1 MSVLS
6 KIDDI
11 SIKAKVVCLSALSCT
26 TIVGL
31 SAVGYIGMDK
41 ADKNIGNIDS
51 GIIQP
56 ISESGEAKFLL
67 KDMQTRNLI
76 AMYAPSR
83 ANEAHEELKKM
94 DASYQ
99 EKWRTYKSSLGKDSS
114 EQMKKTESD
123 YTEFYETI
131 DKSLSLIENGKTDD
145 GIKLYNEKGGK
156 LIQTVREDITALEKT
171 TLQNSKAMQ
180 EESET
185 QTERYKHI
193 MLIVSA
199 ISMIL
204 AVLIGLIIVKSI
216 TASSAKVIGKCKK
229 MNDKDF
235 RQEKSQSF
243 SNDEFGQI
251 QKTFHDLTETMQNTM
266 GKIKDSSSIVA
277 SSSEELMASSQ
288 QSAQASQ
295 QVAQSITETVAVVNE
310 QNKVL
315 ENMEA
320 VVSSVSKSTNELQ
333 EYAKK
338 VTKEAKETSGRAGDG
353 MQSVNASVASAG
365 KVKDAVQS
373 STDTMLN
380 LGKRSEEI
388 GKIITAISKISK
400 QTNLLALNAAI
411 EASHAGDAGHGFA
424 VVAENIR
431 KLAEESQDAA
441 KSIEEMIQGMQEETK
456 KAISSMQ
463 SGNKSVTESV
473 ATIRQMNELFI
484 QIKESIDHVSDAVS
498 KMSENIG
505 AVAENTAK
513 MSTQANNM
521 AEQSRKVSE
530 AMESVSAATEEQ
542 SASSEEIASS
552 ANALAN
558 LADDLLSEVGKFK
571 L

>member
-6 KIDDI
+6 RIDDI
-11 SIKAKVVCLSALSCT
+11 PIKAKVVCLSALSCT

-99 EKWRTYKSSLGKDSS
+99 EKWRTYKSSLEKDSS
-114 EQMKKTESD
+114 EQVKKTESD
-123 YTEFYETI
+123 YAEFYKTI
-131 DKSLSLIENGKTDD
+131 GKSLSLIENGKTDD

-156 LIQTVREDITALEKT
+156 LTQAVREDITALEKT
-171 TLQNSKAMQ
+171 TLQNSEAMQ
-180 EESET
+180 EESKA
-185 QTERYKHI
+185 QTERYKRI

-216 TASSAKVIGKCKK
+216 TASSSKVIDKCRK

-235 RQEKSQSF
+235 RQEKNQSF
-243 SNDEFGQI
+243 SNDEFGHI

-295 QVAQSITETVAVVNE
+295 QVAQSIAETVAVVNE

-456 KAISSMQ
+456 KAIFSMQ
-463 SGNKSVTESV
+463 NGNKSVAESV
-473 ATIRQMNELFI
+473 TTIRQMDELFA

-505 AVAENTAK
+505 KVAGNAAK
-513 MSTQANNM
+513 MSAQADDM
-521 AEQSRKVSE
+521 TKQSRKVSE

-558 LADDLLSEVGKFK
+558 LADDLQSEVGKFK